1 MKYFYSILILL
12 FVYSCSKD
20 VQEEV
25 LVPPAGCDSTEMFY
39 NKDIKPIISS
49 NCSYF
54 GCHSQGGE
62 GSFDY
67 TTYAGLAN
75 RIRAGRVLDRLAL
88 PVENPLHMPEHRI
101 MDDCQLYKIRLWIS
115 QGYPN
120 N

>member
-67 TTYAGLAN
+67 TTYAGLA
-75 RIRAGRVLDRLAL
+75 L